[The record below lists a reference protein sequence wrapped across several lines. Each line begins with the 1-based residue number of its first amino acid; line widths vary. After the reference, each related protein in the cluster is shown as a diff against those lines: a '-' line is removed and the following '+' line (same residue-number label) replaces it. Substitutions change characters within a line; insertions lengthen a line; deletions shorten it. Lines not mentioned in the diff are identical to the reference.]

1 VHVSGV
7 VDLRFIS
14 TDCICRK
21 ESGLPFYDII
31 LLPDLPKSA
40 GLPVGTTQQTKLR
53 LQDGRWDFDYVFF
66 TESDQIL
73 ISRELQLMY
82 EHLKKF
88 PG

>member
-1 VHVSGV
+1 VSSDNLDIGFAFN
-7 VDLRFIS
+7 DMYL
-14 TDCICRK
+14 RK

-31 LLPDLPKSA
+31 LLPNLPKSA

-73 ISRELQLMY
+73 ISRELPLMF

>member
-1 VHVSGV
+1 LCCVCECGGN
-7 VDLRFIS
+7 
-14 TDCICRK
+14 RK
-21 ESGLPFYDII
+21 DSGLPFYDVI
-31 LLPDLPKSA
+31 LLPKLPKNAS
-40 GLPVGTTQQTKLR
+40 LPVGTTQQAKLR

-82 EHLKKF
+82 EHLKQY